1 MSIGSLWKEFD
12 TWWDGTAI
20 GEEINAAA
28 ASALAELEAV
38 APDVLKVV
46 TSSTATAILTGLAAS
61 NPTSAIIAAGIEAAE
76 ASLDEWR
83 KGLGERLDQQDAAMS
98 VLKGYGVKIFGWLLF
113 GIISVLGTVT
123 GLWLHSV
130 GIIK

>member
-1 MSIGSLWKEFD
+1 MFGR
-12 TWWDGTAI
+12 
-20 GEEINAAA
+20 
-28 ASALAELEAV
+28 
-38 APDVLKVV
+38 
-46 TSSTATAILTGLAAS
+46 TATVATQARDLAMT
-61 NPTSAIIAAGIEAAE
+61 TSVELRALEGVIKANETARR
-76 ASLDEWR
+76 SDLDEWR

>member
-76 ASLDEWR
+76 ASFKAQSITVASETISTFAASIHNSVTT
-83 KGLGERLDQQDAAMS
+83 QQSAGAVTPAA
-98 VLKGYGVKIFGWLLF
+98 
-113 GIISVLGTVT
+113 
-123 GLWLHSV
+123 
-130 GIIK
+130 